1 MSSNAITVR
10 DPNRSFSIYGEWELF
25 HPETNPNGIVPN
37 IDDGV
42 MDWSRSAVPM
52 RIDAVYPDGSWEATP
67 VDAPETENLNSFER
81 LFGYGPGDTSS
92 SARLYVDTSVVPHR
106 LAVDA
111 ALCFYGEEKKE
122 AKIFFG
128 DDITNPANVISAR
141 YNSSMSYVSDTIP
154 LELVAREDVTNNAV
168 KSVAEAH
175 CSRTVK
181 DGDDVTLVIYNQS
194 GTISKVKSLT
204 VRVTDFIVPAEAP
217 VNRVTQIE
225 LVSPFISPVEP
236 DLLEVPIN
244 VPMSSLSVMARVHY
258 ADRIVEKSIDGAKIQ
273 LHGADDRVS
282 TVLGQTDPLVLTYK
296 LSANETSVDTQGGL
310 NRHVSRPYRVRATT
324 VEGSYSVKL
333 FVVPQWQNEFT
344 GYTLDYYLYD
354 LDRGDFY
361 LVTDYVEAGIN
372 AQPFDGLKYGELQR
386 LAVAIDLDKV
396 DPRLKSYRHVQQIG
410 ISLMDDGL
418 SEATGWLIRYD
429 LTKSNEYGRDVA
441 CRATMMS
448 VGNWNIDL
456 TCGHNTIEEWL
467 EDIYYDTQ
475 PLFDTREESKP
486 LQPTH
491 FVLQIN
497 GIRTEYEL
505 SAWNDVLVSNT
516 GGQEGK
522 SAILEWKRK
531 SGGTVLEL
539 GCSPMR
545 IIHSLR

>member
-10 DPNRSFSIYGEWELF
+10 DPNRSFSIYGVWELF
-25 HPETNPNGIVPN
+25 HKETNPNGIVPN

-42 MDWSRSAVPM
+42 VDWSRSALPQ
-52 RIDAVYPDGSWEATP
+52 RITVVYPDGSWESAPADTP
-67 VDAPETENLNSFER
+67 DTENLNEFEQ
-81 LFGYGPGDTSS
+81 LFGYGPGDASS

-111 ALCFYGEEKKE
+111 AICFYGEEKKE
-122 AKIFFG
+122 VKIFLG
-128 DDITNPANVISAR
+128 TDIQNPANVISAR
-141 YNSSMSYVSDTIP
+141 YNSSMSYISDTIP
-154 LELVAREDVTNNAV
+154 LQLAAHEDVTNLAV
-168 KSVAEAH
+168 KSVMEAH
-175 CSRTVK
+175 CSKTVK
-181 DGDDVTLVIYNQS
+181 DGDLATLVVYNQS
-194 GTISKVKSLT
+194 GSISKVKELV
-204 VRVTDFIVPAEAP
+204 VRITDFIVPAEAP
-217 VNRVTQIE
+217 VNRVTQVE
-225 LVSPFISPVEP
+225 LVSPFISSVEP

-244 VPMSSLSVMARVHY
+244 VPMSSLSVMARIHY

-310 NRHVSRPYRVRATT
+310 NRHVSRPYRVRATA

-361 LVTDYVEAGIN
+361 LVTDHVEAGIN

-410 ISLMDDGL
+410 VSLMDDGR

-429 LTKSNEYGRDVA
+429 LTKSNEYGRDIA

-448 VGNWNIDL
+448 VGNWNVDL
-456 TCGHNTIEEWL
+456 TCGYSTIEDWL
-467 EDIYYDTQ
+467 ENVYYDTQ
-475 PLFDTREESKP
+475 PLFDTREESKA

-491 FVLQIN
+491 FVLQID

-505 SAWNDVLVSNT
+505 SAWDDVLVSIT

-522 SAILEWKRK
+522 SAVLEWKRK